1 MLMKIKAALLILADT
16 LLSFLPSSPFTKF
29 LDSMEE
35 LPVLGTLNYFVP
47 VSEMIAIGEAWTV
60 CVTVY
65 YLYQAALRFV
75 KMIE

>member
-1 MLMKIKAALLILADT
+1 
-16 LLSFLPSSPFTKF
+16 
-29 LDSMEE
+29 MEE

-60 CVTVY
+60 CVTVF

>member
-47 VSEMIAIGEAWTV
+47 VS
-60 CVTVY
+60 
-65 YLYQAALRFV
+65 
-75 KMIE
+75 